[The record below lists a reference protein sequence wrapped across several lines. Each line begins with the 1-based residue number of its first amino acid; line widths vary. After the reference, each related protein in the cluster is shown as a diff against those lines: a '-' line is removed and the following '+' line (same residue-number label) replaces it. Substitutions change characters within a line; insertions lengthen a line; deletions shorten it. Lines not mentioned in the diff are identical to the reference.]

1 MASVTSL
8 TASVHQRLATALSAT
23 LPTADADPLLRRS
36 DRADYQANGILALA
50 KKAKANPRE
59 LATQV
64 VARVESGE
72 LIGEIEVSG
81 PGFLNITLTDRAI
94 TQNLAARYADDT
106 GRLGVP
112 TAERPGTT
120 VIDYA
125 QPNVAKEMHVGH
137 LRSAVIGDAVVQI
150 LEFTGENVVRRHHIG
165 DWGTQFGMLI
175 QYLDEHPH
183 ELDHKDARV
192 SGEEAMSNLDRLYKA
207 ARKLFDSDEE
217 FKTRARRRV
226 VDLQAGD
233 PHTLATWQKFVDESK
248 IYFFSVFEKLDMEV
262 RDADIVG
269 ESGYNDMLDETCRLL
284 EESGVAVRSE
294 GALCVF
300 FDDVKGPDGN
310 PVPLIVKKSDGGYG
324 YAATDLSAIRDRV
337 FHLKA
342 NSLLYVVDA
351 RQSLHFKMVFET
363 ARRAGWLNDDDVKA
377 FQLAFGTVLGK
388 DGKPF
393 KTREGETIRL
403 VDLLDEAIDRATAVV
418 REKAE
423 KVGLTE
429 EEIVENGRYVGI
441 GAVKYADLSTSAVR
455 DYKFDLDQMVS
466 LNGDTSVYLQYA
478 YARIQSILR
487 KAGEAGPAAHP
498 ELELA
503 PAERA
508 LGLHLDQ
515 FGEAVAEVAESYE
528 PHKLAAYLFRLA
540 TLLTSFYDQCPVLKA
555 ESPAQVENRLFLVDL
570 TARTLHRGM
579 ALLATRTPSPHAP
592 PPGYRPP
599 AAGRVALRH
608 PRPGRCRCLPLQSLA
623 WRPFPIRCPSWRPT
637 RAGVCSGLNSR
648 FRRGG

>member
-8 TASVHQRLATALSAT
+8 SDNVQQHLASALSAT
-23 LPTADADPLLRRS
+23 LPEAAGADPLLRRS
-36 DRADYQANGILALA
+36 DRADFQANGILALA

-64 VARVESGE
+64 VSRVVTGDV
-72 LIGEIEVSG
+72 IKDVEVSG
-81 PGFLNITLTDRAI
+81 PGFLNITIADRAI
-94 TQNLAARYADDT
+94 TRNLAARYADET

-112 TAERPGTT
+112 LAEHPGTT

-137 LRSAVIGDAVVQI
+137 LRSAVIGDSVVQL

-183 ELDHKDARV
+183 ELDHKDAQV
-192 SGEEAMSNLDRLYKA
+192 TGEEAMSNLDRLYKA
-207 ARKLFDSDEE
+207 ARKKFDSDEE

-233 PHTLATWQKFVDESK
+233 AHTLAMWQKFVDESK
-248 IYFFSVFEKLDMEV
+248 IYFFSVFEKLDMEI

-269 ESGYNDMLDETCRLL
+269 ESGYNDMLAETCRLL

-300 FDDVKGPDGN
+300 FDDIKGPDGN
-310 PVPLIVKKSDGGYG
+310 PVPLIVQKSDGGYG

-337 FHLKA
+337 FNLKA
-342 NSLLYVVDA
+342 NTLLYVVDA
-351 RQSLHFKMVFET
+351 RQALHFRMVFET
-363 ARRAGWLNDDDVKA
+363 ARRAGWLNDDVTA
-377 FQLAFGTVLGK
+377 VQLAFGTVLGK

-393 KTREGETIRL
+393 KTREGETVRL
-403 VDLLDEAIDRATAVV
+403 VDLLDEAIDRASAVV
-418 REKAE
+418 REKAQDLS
-423 KVGLTE
+423 K
-429 EEIVENGRYVGI
+429 EEIAERGAQVGI
-441 GAVKYADLSTSAVR
+441 GAVKYADLSTSANR

-487 KAGEAGPAAHP
+487 KAGEVRAAAHP
-498 ELELA
+498 ELGLHE
-503 PAERA
+503 AERA
-508 LGLHLDQ
+508 LGLHLDS
-515 FGEAVAEVAESYE
+515 FAETVREAAAEYA
-528 PHKLAAYLFRLA
+528 PHKLAAYLYQLA
-540 TLLTSFYDQCPVLKA
+540 SLFTSFYDKCPVIKPQPPRDVA
-555 ESPAQVENRLFLVDL
+555 ENRLFLSDL
-570 TARTLHRGM
+570 TARTLHQGM
-579 ALLATRTPSPHAP
+579 ALLGIRTPEK
-592 PPGYRPP
+592 
-599 AAGRVALRH
+599 L
-608 PRPGRCRCLPLQSLA
+608 
-623 WRPFPIRCPSWRPT
+623 
-637 RAGVCSGLNSR
+637 
-648 FRRGG
+648 

>member
-8 TASVHQRLATALSAT
+8 TAHVHQRLTDALTAA
-23 LPTADADPLLRRS
+23 LPETAPADPLLRRS
-36 DRADYQANGILALA
+36 DRADFQANGILALA
-50 KKAKANPRE
+50 KKAKANPRD

-64 VARVESGE
+64 VDRIVTGD
-72 LIGEIEVSG
+72 LIKDVEVSG
-81 PGFLNITLTDRAI
+81 PGFLNITITDRAI
-94 TQNLAARYADDT
+94 TETLAARATDPAD
-106 GRLGVP
+106 RLGVP
-112 TAERPGTT
+112 LADHPGTT

-137 LRSAVIGDAVVQI
+137 LRSAVIGDAVTRI
-150 LEFTGENVVRRHHIG
+150 LEFVGESVVRRHHIG

-183 ELDHKDARV
+183 ELDRSADAAET
-192 SGEEAMSNLDRLYKA
+192 GEEAMSNLNRLYKA
-207 ARKLFDSDEE
+207 ARTHFDSDEE

-233 PHTLATWQKFVDESK
+233 PHTLAIWQRFVDESK
-248 IYFFSVFEKLDMEV
+248 VYFFSVFEKLDMEI

-324 YAATDLSAIRDRV
+324 YAATDLSAIRNRV
-337 FHLKA
+337 FDLKA
-342 NSLLYVVDA
+342 DTILYVVDA

-363 ARRAGWLNDDDVKA
+363 ARRAGWLNEETTA
-377 FQLAFGTVLGK
+377 RQLAFGTVLGK

-393 KTREGETIRL
+393 KTREGETVRL
-403 VDLLDEAIDRATAVV
+403 VDLLDEAIDRATTVV
-418 REKAE
+418 REKAA
-423 KVGLTE
+423 KMGLSE
-429 EEIVENGRYVGI
+429 EEIVENGRFVGV

-487 KAGEAGPAAHP
+487 KAGDARPVAHP
-498 ELELA
+498 ELALA

-515 FGEAVAEVAESYE
+515 FGELLMDVAAGYE
-528 PHKLAAYLFRLA
+528 PHKLAAYLYQLA
-540 TLLTSFYDQCPVLKA
+540 SHLTTFYDQCQVLSDANPK
-555 ESPAQVENRLFLVDL
+555 EVVENRLFLVDL

-579 ALLATRTPSPHAP
+579 ALLGIRTPE
-592 PPGYRPP
+592 R
-599 AAGRVALRH
+599 L
-608 PRPGRCRCLPLQSLA
+608 
-623 WRPFPIRCPSWRPT
+623 
-637 RAGVCSGLNSR
+637 
-648 FRRGG
+648 

>member
-8 TASVHQRLATALSAT
+8 TASVEQRLASALSAA
-23 LPTADADPLLRRS
+23 LPEATDADPLLRRS

-64 VARVESGE
+64 VAQVESGE
-72 LIGEIEVSG
+72 VIKDIEVSG

-94 TQNLAARYADDT
+94 TENLAARYADAD

-112 TAERPGTT
+112 FVEHPGTT

-137 LRSAVIGDAVVQI
+137 LRSAVIGDAVVKI

-183 ELDHKDARV
+183 ELDHKDTQV

-248 IYFFSVFEKLDMEV
+248 IYFFSVFEKLDMEI

-300 FDDVKGPDGN
+300 FDDIKGPEGN
-310 PVPLIVKKSDGGYG
+310 PVPLIVRKTDGGYG

-337 FHLKA
+337 FNLKA
-342 NSLLYVVDA
+342 NSLIYVVDA

-363 ARRAGWLNDDDVKA
+363 ARRAGWLNDEDVKA
-377 FQLAFGTVLGK
+377 YQLAFGTVLGK

-393 KTREGETIRL
+393 KTREGETVRL
-403 VDLLDEAIDRATAVV
+403 VDLLDEAVDRATTVV
-418 REKAE
+418 REKDALGQLSEEDIAE
-423 KVGLTE
+423 RGAQ
-429 EEIVENGRYVGI
+429 VGI
-441 GAVKYADLSTSAVR
+441 GAVKYADLSTSASR

-487 KAGEAGPAAHP
+487 KAGEVRPQAHP

-503 PAERA
+503 EAERA
-508 LGLHLDQ
+508 LALHMDA
-515 FGEAVAEVAESYE
+515 FAETVSDSATEYA
-528 PHKLAAYLFRLA
+528 PHKLAAYLYQLA
-540 TLLTSFYDQCPVLKA
+540 SLYTTFYDKCPVLKA
-555 ESPAQVENRLFLVDL
+555 ESAQQVENRLFLCDV
-570 TARTLHRGM
+570 TARTLHQGM
-579 ALLATRTPSPHAP
+579 VLLGIRTPE
-592 PPGYRPP
+592 R
-599 AAGRVALRH
+599 L
-608 PRPGRCRCLPLQSLA
+608 
-623 WRPFPIRCPSWRPT
+623 
-637 RAGVCSGLNSR
+637 
-648 FRRGG
+648 

>member
-8 TASVHQRLATALSAT
+8 TASVHQRLADALTAA
-23 LPTADADPLLRRS
+23 LPEAGAADPLLRRS
-36 DRADYQANGILALA
+36 DRADFQANGILALA

-59 LATQV
+59 LAAQV
-64 VARVESGE
+64 VARVESGD
-72 LIGEIEVSG
+72 LLADIEVSG
-81 PGFLNITLTDRAI
+81 PGFLNITVTDSAI
-94 TQNLAARYADDT
+94 IDNLAARAADTD
-106 GRLGVP
+106 RLGVP
-112 TAERPGTT
+112 RAEHPGTT

-150 LEFTGENVVRRHHIG
+150 LQFTGETVVRRHHIG

-175 QYLDEHPH
+175 QYLIEHPH
-183 ELDHKDARV
+183 ELDHDKGEGEV
-192 SGEEAMSNLDRLYKA
+192 SGEEAMSNLNRLYKSSRA
-207 ARKLFDSDEE
+207 LFDSDEE

-233 PHTLATWQKFVDESK
+233 AETLALWQKFVDESK
-248 IYFFSVFEKLDMEV
+248 IYFYSVFDKLDMEI
-262 RDADIVG
+262 RDPDVVG

-310 PVPLIVKKSDGGYG
+310 PVPLIVRKSDGGYG
-324 YAATDLSAIRDRV
+324 YAATDLSAIRNRV
-337 FHLKA
+337 FDLKA
-342 NSLLYVVDA
+342 STLLYVVDA

-363 ARRAGWLNDDDVKA
+363 ARRAGWLNDDVKA
-377 FQLAFGTVLGK
+377 VQLAFGTVLGK

-393 KTREGETIRL
+393 KTREGETVRL
-403 VDLLDEAIDRATAVV
+403 VDLLDEAVERATAVV
-418 REKAE
+418 REKDTRGE
-423 KVGLTE
+423 LSD
-429 EEIVENGRYVGI
+429 EEIAERGAQVGI
-441 GAVKYADLSTSAVR
+441 GAVKYADLSTSANR

-487 KAGEAGPAAHP
+487 RAGETRPAAHA
-498 ELELA
+498 ELTLE

-508 LGLHLDQ
+508 LGLHVDQ
-515 FGEAVAEVAESYE
+515 FAETLAETAAEYA
-528 PHKLAAYLFRLA
+528 PHKLAAYLYQLA
-540 TLLTSFYDQCPVLKA
+540 SLYTTFYDKCPVLKA
-555 ESPAQVENRLFLVDL
+555 ETPAQVENRLFLCDV

-579 ALLATRTPSPHAP
+579 ALLGIRTPE
-592 PPGYRPP
+592 R
-599 AAGRVALRH
+599 L
-608 PRPGRCRCLPLQSLA
+608 
-623 WRPFPIRCPSWRPT
+623 
-637 RAGVCSGLNSR
+637 
-648 FRRGG
+648 

>member
-1 MASVTSL
+1 MAPVTSL
-8 TASVHQRLATALSAT
+8 SHSVEQHLTSALSAT
-23 LPTADADPLLRRS
+23 LPEAAGADPLLRRS
-36 DRADYQANGILALA
+36 DRADFQANGILALA

-64 VARVESGE
+64 VSHVVTGD

-81 PGFLNITLTDRAI
+81 PGFLNVTITDGAI
-94 TQNLAARYADDT
+94 TRNLAARYADAD
-106 GRLGVP
+106 RLGVP
-112 TAERPGTT
+112 HSAAPGTT

-137 LRSAVIGDAVVQI
+137 LRSAVIGDATVQI
-150 LEFTGENVVRRHHIG
+150 LEFTGESVVRRHHIG

-183 ELDHKDARV
+183 ELDHKDSQV

-207 ARKLFDSDEE
+207 ARRLFDADEE

-248 IYFFSVFEKLDMEV
+248 IYFFSVFEKLDMEI
-262 RDADIVG
+262 RDEDIVG
-269 ESGYNDMLDETCRLL
+269 ESGYNDMLAETCRLL

-310 PVPLIVKKSDGGYG
+310 PVPLIVQKSDGGYG

-337 FHLKA
+337 FHIKA
-342 NSLLYVVDA
+342 STLLYVVDA

-363 ARRAGWLNDDDVKA
+363 ARRAGWLNEDVKA
-377 FQLAFGTVLGK
+377 HQLAFGTVLGK

-393 KTREGETIRL
+393 KTREGETVKL
-403 VDLLDEAIDRATAVV
+403 VDLLDEAVERATTVV
-418 REKAE
+418 REKAV
-423 KVGLTE
+423 KVGLSE
-429 EEIVENGRYVGI
+429 PEIVENGRYVGV

-487 KAGEAGPAAHP
+487 KAGEARPVAHP
-498 ELELA
+498 ELELT

-515 FGEAVAEVAESYE
+515 FGETVHEVAAAYE
-528 PHKLAAYLFRLA
+528 PHKLAAYLYQLA
-540 TLLTSFYDQCPVLKA
+540 SHLTTFYDQCHVL
-555 ESPAQVENRLFLVDL
+555 SPDNSPEVVENRLFLVDL
-570 TARTLHRGM
+570 TARTLHLGM
-579 ALLATRTPSPHAP
+579 ALLGIRTPDK
-592 PPGYRPP
+592 
-599 AAGRVALRH
+599 L
-608 PRPGRCRCLPLQSLA
+608 
-623 WRPFPIRCPSWRPT
+623 
-637 RAGVCSGLNSR
+637 
-648 FRRGG
+648 

>member
-1 MASVTSL
+1 MAPVTSL
-8 TASVHQRLATALSAT
+8 TDLVQQRLADALASA
-23 LPTADADPLLRRS
+23 LAEADGVDPLLRRS
-36 DRADYQANGILALA
+36 DRADFQANGILALA

-64 VARVESGE
+64 VSGVVTGDV
-72 LIGEIEVSG
+72 IKDIEVSG
-81 PGFLNITLTDRAI
+81 PGFLNITLTDSAI
-94 TQNLAARYADDT
+94 TENLAARYADPD
-106 GRLGVP
+106 RLGVP
-112 TAERPGTT
+112 FAENPGTT
-120 VIDYA
+120 VVDYA

-137 LRSAVIGDAVVQI
+137 LRSAVIGDAVVQL
-150 LEFTGENVVRRHHIG
+150 LEFTGETVVRRHHIG

-183 ELDHKDARV
+183 ELDHKDAQV

-207 ARKLFDSDEE
+207 ARKHFDSDEE

-233 PHTLATWQKFVDESK
+233 PHTLAVWQKFVDESK

-262 RDADIVG
+262 RDPDIVG
-269 ESGYNDMLDETCRLL
+269 ESGYNDMLAETCRLL

-310 PVPLIVKKSDGGYG
+310 PVPLIVQKSDGGYG

-337 FHLKA
+337 FNLKA
-342 NSLLYVVDA
+342 NTLVYVVDA

-363 ARRAGWLNDDDVKA
+363 ARRAGWLGDDVKA
-377 FQLAFGTVLGK
+377 HQLAFGTVLGK

-393 KTREGETIRL
+393 KTREGETVKL
-403 VDLLDEAIDRATAVV
+403 VDLLDEAIERATAVV
-418 REKAE
+418 REKDTLGQLSEADIAE
-423 KVGLTE
+423 RGTQVG
-429 EEIVENGRYVGI
+429 V
-441 GAVKYADLSTSAVR
+441 GAVKYADLSTSANR

-487 KAGEAGPAAHP
+487 KAGEVRPSAHP

-503 PAERA
+503 EAERA
-508 LGLHLDQ
+508 LGLHVDA
-515 FGEAVAEVAESYE
+515 FAETAAEAATEYA
-528 PHKLAAYLFRLA
+528 PHKLAAYLYQLA
-540 TLLTSFYDQCPVLKA
+540 SLYTTFYDKCPVLKA
-555 ESPAQVENRLFLVDL
+555 ETPQHVENRLFLCDI

-579 ALLATRTPSPHAP
+579 ALLGIRTPE
-592 PPGYRPP
+592 R
-599 AAGRVALRH
+599 L
-608 PRPGRCRCLPLQSLA
+608 
-623 WRPFPIRCPSWRPT
+623 
-637 RAGVCSGLNSR
+637 
-648 FRRGG
+648 

>member
-8 TASVHQRLATALSAT
+8 RDSVQQHLASALSAA
-23 LPTADADPLLRRS
+23 LPEAADADPLLRRS

-64 VARVESGE
+64 VSG
-72 LIGEIEVSG
+72 ITTGDVIADVEVSG
-81 PGFLNITLTDRAI
+81 PGFLNITVADKAI
-94 TQNLAARYADDT
+94 TENLAARYADDT

-112 TAERPGTT
+112 YAAHPGTT

-137 LRSAVIGDAVVQI
+137 LRSAVIGDAMVRL

-183 ELDHKDARV
+183 ELDHKESEV
-192 SGEEAMSNLDRLYKA
+192 SGEEAMSNLDRLYKT

-233 PHTLATWQKFVDESK
+233 PKTLAIWQKFVDESK
-248 IYFFSVFEKLDMEV
+248 IYFFSVFDKLDMEV
-262 RDADIVG
+262 RDPDIVG
-269 ESGYNDMLDETCRLL
+269 ESGYNDMLAETCRML

-300 FDDVKGPDGN
+300 FDDIKGPEGN
-310 PVPLIVKKSDGGYG
+310 PVPLIVQKSDGGYG

-337 FHLKA
+337 FNLKA
-342 NSLLYVVDA
+342 STLLYVVDA
-351 RQSLHFKMVFET
+351 RQALHFRMVFET
-363 ARRAGWLNDDDVKA
+363 ARRAGWLNDDVTA
-377 FQLAFGTVLGK
+377 VQLAFGTVLGK

-393 KTREGETIRL
+393 KTREGETVKL
-403 VDLLDEAIDRATAVV
+403 ENLLDEAVERATAVV

-429 EEIVENGRYVGI
+429 DEIVENGRYVGV

-487 KAGEAGPAAHP
+487 KAGEARPAAHP
-498 ELELA
+498 ELALA

-515 FGEAVAEVAESYE
+515 FAETVLEVAAARE
-528 PHKLAAYLFRLA
+528 PHKMAAYLYQLA
-540 TLLTSFYDQCPVLKA
+540 SLLTSFYDQCPVLKA
-555 ESPAQVENRLFLVDL
+555 DSPAQVENRLFLVDL
-570 TARTLHRGM
+570 TARTLHEGM
-579 ALLATRTPSPHAP
+579 ALLGIRTP
-592 PPGYRPP
+592 GK
-599 AAGRVALRH
+599 L
-608 PRPGRCRCLPLQSLA
+608 
-623 WRPFPIRCPSWRPT
+623 
-637 RAGVCSGLNSR
+637 
-648 FRRGG
+648 

>member
-8 TASVHQRLATALSAT
+8 SDSVHQRLAAALSAA
-23 LPTADADPLLRRS
+23 LPQAGSADPLLRRS
-36 DRADYQANGILALA
+36 DRADFQANGILALA
-50 KKAKANPRE
+50 KKEKANPRE

-64 VARVESGE
+64 VSGVESGE
-72 LIGEIEVSG
+72 LIKDVEVSG

-94 TQNLAARYADDT
+94 TENLAARYADDT

-112 TAERPGTT
+112 HAEQPGTT

-137 LRSAVIGDAVVQI
+137 LRSAVIGDAVVQL

-175 QYLDEHPH
+175 QYLEEHPH
-183 ELDHKDARV
+183 ELDHKADET

-207 ARKLFDSDEE
+207 ARKLFDADEE

-233 PHTLATWQKFVDESK
+233 PQTVAMWQRFVDESK
-248 IYFFSVFEKLDMEV
+248 IYFFSVFEKLDMEI

-269 ESGYNDMLDETCRLL
+269 ESGYNDMLAETCRLL

-300 FDDVKGPDGN
+300 FDDIKGPDGN
-310 PVPLIVKKSDGGYG
+310 PVPLIVQKSDGGYG

-337 FHLKA
+337 FNLKA
-342 NSLLYVVDA
+342 NSIIYVVDA

-363 ARRAGWLNDDDVKA
+363 ARKAGWLGDDVKA
-377 FQLAFGTVLGK
+377 YQLAFGTVLGK

-393 KTREGETIRL
+393 KTREGETVRL
-403 VDLLDEAIDRATAVV
+403 VDLLDEAIDRASAVV
-418 REKAE
+418 REKAQD
-423 KVGLTE
+423 LSE
-429 EEIVENGRYVGI
+429 EEIAERGTQVGV
-441 GAVKYADLSTSAVR
+441 GAVKYADLSTSANR

-487 KAGEAGPAAHP
+487 KAGASRPAAHP
-498 ELELA
+498 ELELHE
-503 PAERA
+503 AERA
-508 LGLHLDQ
+508 LGLHADS
-515 FGEAVAEVAESYE
+515 FAATVAEAATEYA
-528 PHKLAAYLFRLA
+528 PHKLAAYLYQLA
-540 TLLTSFYDQCPVLKA
+540 SLYTTFYDKCPVLKA
-555 ESPAQVENRLFLVDL
+555 ETQEQIENRLFLCDI

-579 ALLATRTPSPHAP
+579 ALLGIRTPE
-592 PPGYRPP
+592 R
-599 AAGRVALRH
+599 L
-608 PRPGRCRCLPLQSLA
+608 
-623 WRPFPIRCPSWRPT
+623 
-637 RAGVCSGLNSR
+637 
-648 FRRGG
+648 